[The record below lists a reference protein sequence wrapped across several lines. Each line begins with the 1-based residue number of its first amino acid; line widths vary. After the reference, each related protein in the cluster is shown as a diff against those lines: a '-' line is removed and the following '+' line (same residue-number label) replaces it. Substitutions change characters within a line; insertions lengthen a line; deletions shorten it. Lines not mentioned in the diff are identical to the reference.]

1 MLPSPHTDAHTDCF
15 PRQKSNPAER
25 SQCSWML
32 NFRSQIYYL
41 QQPLRN
47 TQYFYNLAI
56 QFFKISCQWDMVW
69 ECKILIPPQRKE
81 KSQNKG
87 GTLFKS
93 SFFFFFYSIA
103 LTTQLWLIRY
113 GVFSVG
119 EEECPLHLF
128 RHFLLFYGKRKS
140 QRQTVKSRRM
150 YMGWDI
156 SECHPEIIT
165 GAEDQDT
172 FRLKVHSFL
181 LCISCNRNTQCNN
194 LQNVTSFFF
203 FFFFFFGPAQLQSR
217 EHQKCL
223 KKIIA
228 LFSVAAA
235 KGAHIR

>member
-25 SQCSWML
+25 TQCSWML

-93 SFFFFFYSIA
+93 SFFFFFLQYCLDNLA
-103 LTTQLWLIRY
+103 LAHQIRGFQCGGRGVPSSSVQTFPPFLWKEEISKVDRKIQKNVHGMGHL
-113 GVFSVG
+113 GVSSRNNHRCRGSGHLQIKGAFFS
-119 EEECPLHLF
+119 PLH
-128 RHFLLFYGKRKS
+128 FL
-140 QRQTVKSRRM
+140 
-150 YMGWDI
+150 
-156 SECHPEIIT
+156 
-165 GAEDQDT
+165 
-172 FRLKVHSFL
+172 
-181 LCISCNRNTQCNN
+181 
-194 LQNVTSFFF
+194 
-203 FFFFFFGPAQLQSR
+203 
-217 EHQKCL
+217 
-223 KKIIA
+223 
-228 LFSVAAA
+228 
-235 KGAHIR
+235 